1 MINSKYARKMS
12 AEAPAPAE
20 DAKKAEAPAPAAD
33 KVEEQAPAEKVGVQ
47 SRYWILAAAPVRV
60 CTVF

>member
-1 MINSKYARKMS
+1 MS